1 MNELQ
6 VIAIA
11 NSERARQMIS
21 SYLVFKGIPS
31 EHITTHVFDGG
42 WVIRLREYDSVDSYT
57 YELKSSYKTTIEVN
71 STKVL
76 VGNIK
81 VMKRKPSSL
90 RSRLWESDSIGSMLS
105 GYSKESNY
113 PKYPNMPNIWES
125 TKKHNDIIDIMRS
138 RQDDLYI
145 VDKDIQDDVCRYIVN
160 LPSIIRDEKIN
171 TILNEG
177 NT

>member
-1 MNELQ
+1 
-6 VIAIA
+6 
-11 NSERARQMIS
+11 
-21 SYLVFKGIPS
+21 
-31 EHITTHVFDGG
+31 
-42 WVIRLREYDSVDSYT
+42 
-57 YELKSSYKTTIEVN
+57 
-71 STKVL
+71 
-76 VGNIK
+76 
-81 VMKRKPSSL
+81 
-90 RSRLWESDSIGSMLS
+90 
-105 GYSKESNY
+105 
-113 PKYPNMPNIWES
+113 MPNIWES